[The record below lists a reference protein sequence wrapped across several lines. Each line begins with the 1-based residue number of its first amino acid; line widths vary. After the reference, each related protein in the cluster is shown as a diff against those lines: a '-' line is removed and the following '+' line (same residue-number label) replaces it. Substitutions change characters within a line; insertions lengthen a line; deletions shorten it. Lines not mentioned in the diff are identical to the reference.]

1 MKAFLFICC
10 LSLLILILTPIAD
23 ADIARPKPAPS
34 VKQSKV
40 VLHTRLQIVTDSKI
54 YDARLQIPESY
65 LKSWQAELNG
75 AGTNQPLAAAITQS
89 RPRTIIA
96 GTLLFLSL
104 SFAGVWLARARNN
117 EARTGRARKAVA
129 TVLIAGAALG
139 AAAIITRGNAG
150 PPGYYEWRNLGQ
162 HITQGRETNGGV
174 DVEIVPDDPN
184 SGHGIRLLI
193 PVRGSV
199 KQGEE

>member
-1 MKAFLFICC
+1 MKAILFICS
-10 LSLLILILTPIAD
+10 LSLSILILTPIAD
-23 ADIARPKPAPS
+23 ADVPRPKTAPS
-34 VKQSKV
+34 VKESKV
-40 VLHTRLQIVTDSKI
+40 VLHTRLQIVTDSKL

-75 AGTNQPLAAAITQS
+75 AGTNTPLAGVVTQS
-89 RPRTIIA
+89 RTRTIIS

-104 SFAGVWLARARNN
+104 SIAGVWLARSRHKGP
-117 EARTGRARKAVA
+117 RTGRARKALA
-129 TVLIAGAALG
+129 AVLIAGATLG

-162 HITQGRETNGGV
+162 HLSQGRQTSGGV

-184 SGHGIRLLI
+184 SGGIKLLI
-193 PVRGSV
+193 PVRVSA

>member
-1 MKAFLFICC
+1 MKAILFICS
-10 LSLLILILTPIAD
+10 LSLLILVLTPVAD

-34 VKQSKV
+34 VKESKM

-75 AGTNQPLAAAITQS
+75 AGASTPLASVITQS
-89 RPRTIIA
+89 RTRTIIA

-104 SFAGVWLARARNN
+104 SFAGVWLARTRHK
-117 EARTGRARKAVA
+117 ESERGRARKAIA
-129 TVLIAGAALG
+129 AVLIAGATLG
-139 AAAIITRGNAG
+139 AAAIITRANAG

-162 HITQGRETNGGV
+162 HLTQGRQTSGGV
-174 DVEIVPDDPN
+174 DVEIVADDPN
-184 SGHGIRLLI
+184 SGGIKLLI
-193 PVRGSV
+193 PVRGST